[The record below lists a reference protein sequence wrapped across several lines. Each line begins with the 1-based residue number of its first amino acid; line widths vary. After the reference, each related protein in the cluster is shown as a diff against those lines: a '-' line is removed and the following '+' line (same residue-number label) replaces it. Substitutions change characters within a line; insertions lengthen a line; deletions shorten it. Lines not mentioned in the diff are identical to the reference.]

1 MKKNR
6 AALTRDTHRV
16 HISKDDFSDTVKF
29 IDAAKKAA
37 IGSDEF
43 HALLLA
49 AIAMYAKPFGRN
61 ELSETAAAVP
71 TLKVKGLQLLA
82 LLGPKGAALHRRI
95 RRLRNKVVAHAE
107 SEFNPM
113 QVMPQ
118 TVPDPPGAHTAMITV
133 SRRWHPAQENIDLD
147 EFRGIAE
154 KMRTYALNRMGELA
168 HEIAAS

>member
-95 RRLRNKVVAHAE
+95 RRLRNKV
-107 SEFNPM
+107 
-113 QVMPQ
+113 
-118 TVPDPPGAHTAMITV
+118 
-133 SRRWHPAQENIDLD
+133 SRTRSRSSTLCRSCRKPCRIP
-147 EFRGIAE
+147 RV
-154 KMRTYALNRMGELA
+154 RTRP
-168 HEIAAS
+168 